1 MGNNARMN
9 SLRPREALPDVLRAL
24 AMISVLAVNA
34 MGYATAPWGEPL
46 GPRTPLD
53 STGTAATQALV
64 AALLQGKGYT
74 LLAFVFGMSL
84 WLSARHHARPV
95 ALQRGRV
102 RNRRLLG
109 LGIVHGVFV
118 YFGDILTLY
127 ALVGRRL
134 LKRLYLPWGPLRRHL
149 RHALGWAILA
159 KLVLVA
165 IMVGLPDRSVG
176 AGDSTLSTV
185 QGWWPFLK
193 LNAGFYTAGVVA
205 GLIVSGP
212 VLYLCMACGVAA
224 ARLRLLTH
232 QRWRAW
238 LRRCLLRW
246 GPPLMALT
254 LTCGWAWAVTT
265 STDEISPWIEVFGDL
280 LTIPVAAVYLAALA
294 LVSTGGSA
302 RWCRGLSPLGQRT
315 LTLYVAHSVVCLLL
329 FSGVGLAL
337 SLTTPE
343 TVLFSFGFW
352 LLALTAAKLS
362 GRQRW
367 PLEAWVGRR

>member
-1 MGNNARMN
+1 MN
-9 SLRPREALPDVLRAL
+9 SLHPREPLPDALRAL
-24 AMISVLAVNA
+24 AMISVLTVNA
-34 MGYATAPWGEPL
+34 MGYTSAPWGEPL

-53 STGTAATQALV
+53 SAWTAAMQGMA

-84 WLSARHHARPV
+84 WLGARRQTRPL
-95 ALQRGRV
+95 ALQRSRV
-102 RNRRLLG
+102 RHRRLLG

-127 ALVGRRL
+127 ALIGQRL

-149 RHALGWAILA
+149 WHALGWAILA
-159 KLVLVA
+159 KLVLAA
-165 IMVGLPDRSVG
+165 IMVGFPSGVG
-176 AGDSTLSTV
+176 SDGEATLSTV

-193 LNAGFYTAGVVA
+193 LNAGFYAAGAVA
-205 GLIVSGP
+205 GLIVFGP

-232 QRWRAW
+232 RRWRAW

-254 LTCGWAWAVTT
+254 LAYGWACAVTA
-265 STDEISPWIEVFGDL
+265 STDDISPWIEVLGDL
-280 LTIPVAAVYLAALA
+280 MTMPVAAVYVAALA
-294 LVSTGGSA
+294 LASTGGSA
-302 RWCRGLSPLGQRT
+302 PWCKGLAPLGQRT
-315 LTLYVAHSVVCLLL
+315 LTLYVGHSVVCLVL
-329 FSGVGLAL
+329 FSGAGLAL
-337 SLTTPE
+337 SPTTPE
-343 TVLFSFGFW
+343 TVLFSVGLW
-352 LLALTAAKLS
+352 LLALKAAKLS